1 MRNPYIV
8 GRWLS
13 GTEHYG
19 RQRLLEYLIHSPDP
33 AIWVVGTRR
42 MGKTSLLRQ
51 LESLTDQADSPLVP
65 LFWDIQGCET
75 PEDLSYDL
83 CTGIE
88 DKSERFE
95 ALGIDVNQLYTMDVI
110 RIIQTLQR
118 VLRQSNRKLFLLID
132 ETEALINLGEKEGQF
147 LARLRK
153 IFQNGSQRTVMASTK
168 SLMRLNDL
176 NSNWLTSPFL
186 FGVSLVNLWSL
197 DPEAAADLVLQKQSD
212 EKIVVNRE
220 LLDEILVHTHRHPY
234 LIQYLCQRL
243 FIQISEDSGTLRPI
257 QDEDLRPD
265 HQLAGFFQVDF
276 EHLAPMERQILLTVS
291 RYGLISEERLAGELA
306 RFAPGRVSMFAYGM
320 HKLGYLR
327 TVYGQWT
334 LGNEFLRRW
343 VTENYDQLSLNVQSQ
358 VSDAGVESL
367 LVVGRQ
373 IERNYLQQEMVAIQ
387 AKLDELLLKRNA
399 YDNQAPIELSMQ
411 IQEQRR
417 QLNAI
422 AAELGQLDA
431 STLPALP
438 ILSSAP
444 EVP

>member
-8 GRWLS
+8 GRWLY
-13 GTEHYG
+13 GAEHYG
-19 RQRLLEYLIHSPDP
+19 RQRLLEYLIHTPDP

-51 LESLTDQADSPLVP
+51 LEYLTDQADSPLVP

-83 CTGIE
+83 CSGIE
-88 DKSERFE
+88 DKSERFA
-95 ALGIDVNQLYTMDVI
+95 ALGIDVSQLYTMDVI

-118 VLRQSNRKLFLLID
+118 ALRQSNKKLFLLVD

-212 EKIVVNRE
+212 EKMVVNSG
-220 LLDEILVHTHRHPY
+220 LLDEILVHTNRHPY

-257 QDEDLRPD
+257 QDADLRPD

-291 RYGLISEERLAGELA
+291 RYGLITEERLVGELA
-306 RFAPGRVSMFAYGM
+306 HVAPGRVSMFAYGM

-327 TVYGQWT
+327 SVYGQWT

-343 VTENYDQLSLNVQSQ
+343 VTENYHQLSLNVQSQ
-358 VSDAGVESL
+358 VTDAGVESL

-373 IERNYLQQEMVAIQ
+373 IERTYLQQEMVAIQ
-387 AKLDELLLKRNA
+387 AKLDELLLKRKA
-399 YDNQAPIELSMQ
+399 YDNLAPLELSMQ
-411 IQEQRR
+411 IQEQRS
-417 QLNAI
+417 QLSAMS
-422 AAELGQLDA
+422 AQLAQLDA
-431 STLPALP
+431 STMPALP
-438 ILSSAP
+438 VPSSAQ